1 MTHADDQV
9 SEVKRVG
16 PILRGVDREFCEAV
30 IDAIEADNPDSDV
43 EVDDQ
48 GGYIRITVPWR
59 CRLTRESLVR
69 ELGRDFRLSDIEPNL
84 ASFAGRIQM
93 TDDVLVW
100 QLDEKLDQKEE

>member
-1 MTHADDQV
+1 MTQSDAQV

-16 PILRGVDREFCEAV
+16 PVLRGVDRHFCDAV

-59 CRLTRESLVR
+59 CRLTRESLER
-69 ELGRDFRLSDIEPNL
+69 ELGHDFRLSDIESHL
-84 ASFAGRIQM
+84 ASFAGHIQ
-93 TDDVLVW
+93 TADDVVVW
-100 QLDEKLDQKEE
+100 QLDQKEK